1 MLGKTIRR
9 RTPSHT
15 LSGVVHGLACLGLA
29 VALCACTGSSIPR
42 LSGPGEPDQKAQELM
57 QRGDPGAAAEEFL
70 RLAAIP
76 APESYQYTLRAA
88 EAYIEAGR
96 AAEAHR
102 LLEGADVPETEPDW
116 SGWRTVLLARVALM
130 QNDGAR
136 ALTLLQSVRTGLVSA
151 SIERQ
156 AHHERAR
163 AYSALGR
170 GLDAAREYIEEA
182 AFLSEQDA
190 LDENARAI
198 WAAVNQL
205 DAAALSRELAGLSGD
220 LRGWVDLA
228 QIGRSRW
235 LDNAAFERALAG
247 WQGRYPSHPAGG
259 SVLPT
264 LAARP
269 PATDLGPRRIGLL
282 LPLSGQ
288 YAAAARAIQ
297 DGFIAAWY
305 EDRGGDPERT
315 VVVYDANAS
324 NVQALYDQAVD
335 EGADFIVGPLE
346 KPAIQALL
354 KRGSLPV
361 PTLALNQI
369 DIAVPGG
376 IDSAVPARI
385 DSDGAVAAG
394 APEAG
399 GAGPGPAPAVYQFA
413 LSPEDEARQIAERA
427 WLDGRQRALVIAP
440 EGPWGTRV
448 VGAFKRHWEALG
460 GRIAAYETF
469 SSATRDYAS
478 AVHALVA
485 ASGRAAA
492 VPGLAPGNP
501 AAGIDFVFMVA
512 TPLEGRQIHPQL
524 AQEAGDLPIY
534 ATSHVYSGSRA
545 AEADQDLDGV
555 IFPDM
560 PWILTPERV
569 SMRQV
574 IARHFAQTLRE
585 QSRLLAFGVDAY
597 ELVSRLAGLQMDP
610 VRGYEGVTGTLQLD
624 GAGRIQRKLVWGR
637 FSAGV
642 PVLLEP

>member
-1 MLGKTIRR
+1 
-9 RTPSHT
+9 
-15 LSGVVHGLACLGLA
+15 
-29 VALCACTGSSIPR
+29 
-42 LSGPGEPDQKAQELM
+42 M
-57 QRGDPGAAAEEFL
+57 QRGEPEAAAEEFL
-70 RLAAIP
+70 RLAAMP

-88 EAYIEAGR
+88 EAYLEAGR
-96 AAEAHR
+96 AVEAHR
-102 LLEGADVPETEPDW
+102 LLEGAEVPDTEPDW
-116 SGWRTVLLARVALM
+116 SGWRTVLLARVALL

-136 ALTLLQSVRTGLVSA
+136 ALTLLQSVRTGSVSA
-151 SIERQ
+151 AIDRQ
-156 AHHERAR
+156 VHHERAR
-163 AYSALGR
+163 AYSAVGR
-170 GLDAAREYIEEA
+170 GLEAAREYIEEA
-182 AFLSEQDA
+182 GSLSEQEA

-205 DAAALSRELAGLSGD
+205 DAAALSRDLSALSGD

-228 QIGRSRW
+228 LIGRSRW
-235 LDNAAFERALAG
+235 LDSAAFERALAG
-247 WQGRYPSHPAGG
+247 WQGRYPGHPAGW

-288 YAAAARAIQ
+288 YAAEARAIQ

-305 EDRGGDPERT
+305 EDRGDDPERA

-346 KPAIQALL
+346 KPAIQTLL

-369 DIAVPGG
+369 GSTVPAG
-376 IDSAVPARI
+376 IDR
-385 DSDGAVAAG
+385 AAAPG

-399 GAGPGPAPAVYQFA
+399 SAGAGPAAVVYQFA
-413 LSPEDEARQIAERA
+413 LSPEDEARLIAERA
-427 WLDGRQRALVIAP
+427 WLDGRVRALVIAP

-448 VGAFKRHWEALG
+448 VGAFRRHWEALG
-460 GRIAAYETF
+460 GRIAAYKTF
-469 SSATRDYAS
+469 RSATRDYAS

-492 VPGLAPGNP
+492 VPDGAPGR
-501 AAGIDFVFMVA
+501 AGIDFVFMVA
-512 TPLEGRQIHPQL
+512 TPLEGRQIQPQL
-524 AQEAGDLPIY
+524 AEAAGDLPIY

-545 AEADQDLDGV
+545 TEADQDLDGV
-555 IFPDM
+555 MFPDM
-560 PWILTPERV
+560 PWVLTPERV

-574 IARHFAQTLRE
+574 VARHFAQTLRE
-585 QSRLLAFGVDAY
+585 HSRLLAFGVDAY
-597 ELVSRLAGLQMDP
+597 ELVSRLAGLQTDP
-610 VRGYEGVTGTLQLD
+610 VRGYEGVTGTLHLD
-624 GAGRIQRKLVWGR
+624 GAGRIQRNLVWGR

>member
-1 MLGKTIRR
+1 MLGETFRR
-9 RTPSHT
+9 RTSSHIMVG
-15 LSGVVHGLACLGLA
+15 LVNGLACLCLA
-29 VALCACTGSSIPR
+29 AALSACAGSSIPR
-42 LSGPGEPDQKAQELM
+42 LSGPDETDQKAEELL
-57 QRGDPGAAAEEFL
+57 QQGEPEAAAEEFL

-102 LLEGADVPETEPDW
+102 LLEGAEVPETEPDW

-151 SIERQ
+151 DIERQ

-163 AYSALGR
+163 AYGAVGR
-170 GLDAAREYIEEA
+170 GLEAAREYIEEA

-198 WAAVNQL
+198 WAAVNQI
-205 DAAALSRELAGLSGD
+205 DTAALSRNLQGLSGD

-228 QIGRSRW
+228 LIGRSRW
-235 LDNAAFERALAG
+235 LDDAAFERALAE
-247 WQGRYPSHPAGG
+247 WQGRYPGHPAAS

-269 PATDLGPRRIGLL
+269 PTGLGPRRIGLL

-305 EDRGGDPERT
+305 EDRGGDPERA
-315 VVVYDANAS
+315 VVVYDADAS

-346 KPAIQALL
+346 KPAIQTLL
-354 KRGSLPV
+354 KRGSLSV

-369 DIAVPGG
+369 DSAVPAG
-376 IDSAVPARI
+376 IDSAV
-385 DSDGAVAAG
+385 AAS

-399 GAGPGPAPAVYQFA
+399 NMGPGTAPAIYQFA

-427 WLDGRQRALVIAP
+427 WLDGRERALVIAP

-460 GRIAAYETF
+460 GRIAAYKTF
-469 SSATRDYAS
+469 RSATRDYAA

-492 VPGLAPGNP
+492 VPRGAPGR
-501 AAGIDFVFMVA
+501 AGINFVFMVA

-545 AEADQDLDGV
+545 TEADQDLEGV
-555 IFPDM
+555 MFPDM

-610 VRGYEGVTGTLQLD
+610 VRGYEGVTGTLHLD
-624 GAGRIQRKLVWGR
+624 GAGRIQRNLVWGR
-637 FSAGV
+637 FSAGA

>member
-1 MLGKTIRR
+1 MLGKTFRR
-9 RTPSHT
+9 HRRFRAIP
-15 LSGVVHGLACLGLA
+15 GLLNLAACLGLA
-29 VALCACTGSSIPR
+29 AALCACTGSSIPR
-42 LSGPGEPDQKAQELM
+42 LSGPGEADQNAQELM
-57 QRGDPGAAAEEFL
+57 QRGEPEAAAEEFL

-102 LLEGADVPETEPDW
+102 LLEGAEVPETEPDW

-136 ALTLLQSVRTGLVSA
+136 ALTLLQSVRTGVVSA

-205 DAAALSRELAGLSGD
+205 DAAALSRDLAGLSGD

-228 QIGRSRW
+228 LIGRSRW

-305 EDRGGDPERT
+305 EDRGGDPERA

-335 EGADFIVGPLE
+335 EGAEFIVGPLE
-346 KPAIQALL
+346 KPAIQTLL

-369 DIAVPGG
+369 DT
-376 IDSAVPARI
+376 AVPARI
-385 DSDGAVAAG
+385 DSDSAVAAG

-448 VGAFKRHWEALG
+448 VGAFKRHWESLG

-469 SSATRDYAS
+469 PSATRDYAS

-492 VPGLAPGNP
+492 VPGGAPGR
-501 AAGIDFVFMVA
+501 AGIDFVFMVA

-610 VRGYEGVTGTLQLD
+610 VRGYEGVTGTLHLD

>member
-1 MLGKTIRR
+1 MLGKTFRR
-9 RTPSHT
+9 HRRFRAMP
-15 LSGVVHGLACLGLA
+15 GLLNLAACLGLA
-29 VALCACTGSSIPR
+29 ATLSACTGSSIPR
-42 LSGPGEPDQKAQELM
+42 LSGPGEADQKAQELM
-57 QRGDPGAAAEEFL
+57 ERGEPEAAAEEFL

-88 EAYIEAGR
+88 EAYIGAGR

-102 LLEGADVPETEPDW
+102 LLEGAEVPETEPDW
-116 SGWRTVLLARVALM
+116 SGWRTVLQARVALM

-170 GLDAAREYIEEA
+170 GLEAAREYIEEA
-182 AFLSEQDA
+182 AFLSEHDA

-228 QIGRSRW
+228 LIGRSRW

-247 WQGRYPSHPAGG
+247 WQERYPSHPAGG

-269 PATDLGPRRIGLL
+269 PAADLGPRRIGLL

-305 EDRGGDPERT
+305 EDRGGDPERA

-335 EGADFIVGPLE
+335 EGAEFIVGPLE
-346 KPAIQALL
+346 KPAIQTLL

-369 DIAVPGG
+369 DSAVPAG
-376 IDSAVPARI
+376 IDSAVPAGI
-385 DSDGAVAAG
+385 ESDSAVAAG

-399 GAGPGPAPAVYQFA
+399 GVGPGSAPAVYQFA

-427 WLDGRQRALVIAP
+427 WLDGRERALVIAP

-460 GRIAAYETF
+460 GRIAAHKTF
-469 SSATRDYAS
+469 PSATRDYAS

-492 VPGLAPGNP
+492 VPGGAPGR
-501 AAGIDFVFMVA
+501 AGIDFVFMVA

-545 AEADQDLDGV
+545 TEADQDLDGV

-610 VRGYEGVTGTLQLD
+610 VRGYEGVTGTLHLD
-624 GAGRIQRKLVWGR
+624 GAGRIQRNLVWGR

>member
-1 MLGKTIRR
+1 
-9 RTPSHT
+9 
-15 LSGVVHGLACLGLA
+15 
-29 VALCACTGSSIPR
+29 
-42 LSGPGEPDQKAQELM
+42 M
-57 QRGDPGAAAEEFL
+57 QRGEPEAAAEEFL

-76 APESYQYTLRAA
+76 APESYQYTLPAA

-102 LLEGADVPETEPDW
+102 LLEGAEVPETEPDW

-136 ALTLLQSVRTGLVSA
+136 ALTLLQSVRTGSVSA

-170 GLDAAREYIEEA
+170 GLEAAREYIEEA
-182 AFLSEQDA
+182 AFLSEQDT

-205 DAAALSRELAGLSGD
+205 DAAALSRELSGLSGD

-228 QIGRSRW
+228 LIGRSRG
-235 LDNAAFERALAG
+235 LDNAAFERALSG
-247 WQGRYPSHPAGG
+247 WQERYPGHPAGS

-305 EDRGGDPERT
+305 EDRGRDPERA

-335 EGADFIVGPLE
+335 EGAEFIVGPLE

-369 DIAVPGG
+369 DS
-376 IDSAVPARI
+376 DS
-385 DSDGAVAAG
+385 AVAAG
-394 APEAG
+394 AREAG

-427 WLDGRQRALVIAP
+427 WLDGRVRALVIAP

-460 GRIAAYETF
+460 GRIAAYKTF
-469 SSATRDYAS
+469 PSAMRDYAS

-492 VPGLAPGNP
+492 VPGGAPGNP
-501 AAGIDFVFMVA
+501 GAGMDFVFMVA

-555 IFPDM
+555 MFPDM

-574 IARHFAQTLRE
+574 IARHFAETLRE

-597 ELVSRLAGLQMDP
+597 ELVSRLTGLRMDP
-610 VRGYEGVTGTLQLD
+610 VRAYEGVTGTLHLD
-624 GAGRIQRKLVWGR
+624 GAGRIQRNLVWGR

-642 PVLLEP
+642 PVLLEPRDPGS

>member
-1 MLGKTIRR
+1 
-9 RTPSHT
+9 
-15 LSGVVHGLACLGLA
+15 
-29 VALCACTGSSIPR
+29 
-42 LSGPGEPDQKAQELM
+42 M
-57 QRGDPGAAAEEFL
+57 QRGEPEAAAEEFL

-96 AAEAHR
+96 AVEAHG
-102 LLEGADVPETEPDW
+102 LLEGVEVPETEPDW

-182 AFLSEQDA
+182 AFLSEQEA

-205 DAAALSRELAGLSGD
+205 DAAALSRDLAGLSGD

-228 QIGRSRW
+228 LIGRSRW

-247 WQGRYPSHPAGG
+247 WQGRYPSHPAGS

-269 PATDLGPRRIGLL
+269 PETDLGPRRIGLL

-305 EDRGGDPERT
+305 EDRDGDPERA
-315 VVVYDANAS
+315 VVVYDANPS

-346 KPAIQALL
+346 KPAIQTLL

-369 DIAVPGG
+369 DIPAG
-376 IDSAVPARI
+376 IDS
-385 DSDGAVAAG
+385 AVAAG

-399 GAGPGPAPAVYQFA
+399 DAGPGPAPAVYQFS

-427 WLDGRQRALVIAP
+427 WLDGRLRALVIAP

-448 VGAFKRHWEALG
+448 VEAFKRHWEALG
-460 GRIAAYETF
+460 GRMAAYETF
-469 SSATRDYAS
+469 RSATRDYAS

-492 VPGLAPGNP
+492 GPSGAPGG
-501 AAGIDFVFMVA
+501 AGDFVFMVV
-512 TPLEGRQIHPQL
+512 TPVEGRQIHPQL
-524 AQEAGDLPIY
+524 LQEAGDLPIY

-545 AEADQDLDGV
+545 TEADQDLDGV
-555 IFPDM
+555 MFPDM
-560 PWILTPERV
+560 PWILTPERI
-569 SMRQV
+569 SMRRV
-574 IARHFAQTLRE
+574 IARHFAETLRE

-610 VRGYEGVTGTLQLD
+610 VRGYEGATGTLHLD
-624 GAGRIQRKLVWGR
+624 GAGRVRRNLVWGR

>member
-1 MLGKTIRR
+1 MLGKTIRG

-15 LSGVVHGLACLGLA
+15 LSGVVNGLACLGLA
-29 VALCACTGSSIPR
+29 VAFCACTGSSIPR
-42 LSGPGEPDQKAQELM
+42 LSGPGEADQKAQELM
-57 QRGDPGAAAEEFL
+57 QRGEPEAAAEEFL

-96 AAEAHR
+96 AAEARR
-102 LLEGADVPETEPDW
+102 LLEGAEVPETEPDW

-228 QIGRSRW
+228 LIGRSRW

-305 EDRGGDPERT
+305 EDRGGDPER
-315 VVVYDANAS
+315 D
-324 NVQALYDQAVD
+324 
-335 EGADFIVGPLE
+335 
-346 KPAIQALL
+346 
-354 KRGSLPV
+354 R
-361 PTLALNQI
+361 
-369 DIAVPGG
+369 
-376 IDSAVPARI
+376 R
-385 DSDGAVAAG
+385 
-394 APEAG
+394 
-399 GAGPGPAPAVYQFA
+399 
-413 LSPEDEARQIAERA
+413 
-427 WLDGRQRALVIAP
+427 
-440 EGPWGTRV
+440 
-448 VGAFKRHWEALG
+448 
-460 GRIAAYETF
+460 
-469 SSATRDYAS
+469 
-478 AVHALVA
+478 
-485 ASGRAAA
+485 
-492 VPGLAPGNP
+492 
-501 AAGIDFVFMVA
+501 
-512 TPLEGRQIHPQL
+512 
-524 AQEAGDLPIY
+524 
-534 ATSHVYSGSRA
+534 
-545 AEADQDLDGV
+545 
-555 IFPDM
+555 
-560 PWILTPERV
+560 
-569 SMRQV
+569 
-574 IARHFAQTLRE
+574 
-585 QSRLLAFGVDAY
+585 RL
-597 ELVSRLAGLQMDP
+597 
-610 VRGYEGVTGTLQLD
+610 
-624 GAGRIQRKLVWGR
+624 
-637 FSAGV
+637 
-642 PVLLEP
+642 

>member
-1 MLGKTIRR
+1 
-9 RTPSHT
+9 
-15 LSGVVHGLACLGLA
+15 
-29 VALCACTGSSIPR
+29 
-42 LSGPGEPDQKAQELM
+42 M
-57 QRGDPGAAAEEFL
+57 QRGEPEAAAEEFL

-76 APESYQYTLRAA
+76 GPESYQYTLRAA
-88 EAYIEAGR
+88 EAYIEADR

-102 LLEGADVPETEPDW
+102 LLEGAEVPETEPDW

-170 GLDAAREYIEEA
+170 GLEAAREYIEEA

-190 LDENARAI
+190 RDENARAI

-205 DAAALSRELAGLSGD
+205 DAAVLSRELAGLSGD
-220 LRGWVDLA
+220 LGGWVDLA
-228 QIGRSRW
+228 LIGRSRW

-247 WQGRYPSHPAGG
+247 WQARYPSHPAGG

-305 EDRGGDPERT
+305 EDRGGDPERA

-369 DIAVPGG
+369 DG
-376 IDSAVPARI
+376 DS
-385 DSDGAVAAG
+385 AVAAG

-399 GAGPGPAPAVYQFA
+399 GASPGPAPAVYQFA

-427 WLDGRQRALVIAP
+427 WLDGRVRALVIAP

-460 GRIAAYETF
+460 GRISAYKTF
-469 SSATRDYAS
+469 PSATRDYAS

-492 VPGLAPGNP
+492 VPGGAPGNP
-501 AAGIDFVFMVA
+501 GAGIDFVFMVA
-512 TPLEGRQIHPQL
+512 TPLEGRQIHPLL

-555 IFPDM
+555 MFPDM

-569 SMRQV
+569 SMRPV
-574 IARHFAQTLRE
+574 IARHFAETLRE

-610 VRGYEGVTGTLQLD
+610 VRGYEGATGTLRLD
-624 GAGRIQRKLVWGR
+624 GAGRIQRNLVWGR

-642 PVLLEP
+642 PVLLEPRDPGS

>member
-1 MLGKTIRR
+1 MLRETFRR

-15 LSGVVHGLACLGLA
+15 MFGLVNRLACLCLA
-29 VALCACTGSSIPR
+29 AALSACTGSSIPR
-42 LSGPGEPDQKAQELM
+42 LSGPDETDQKAEELL
-57 QRGDPGAAAEEFL
+57 QRGEPEAAAEEFL

-96 AAEAHR
+96 AGEAHR
-102 LLEGADVPETEPDW
+102 LLEGAEVPETEPDW

-130 QNDGAR
+130 ENDGAR
-136 ALTLLQSVRTGLVSA
+136 ALTLLQSVRTDLVSA

-182 AFLSEQDA
+182 AFLSEQNA
-190 LDENARAI
+190 LDENARAT

-205 DAAALSRELAGLSGD
+205 DTAALSRDLAGLSGD

-228 QIGRSRW
+228 LIGRSRW
-235 LDNAAFERALAG
+235 LDNAAFERALAE

-282 LPLSGQ
+282 LPLTGQ

-305 EDRGGDPERT
+305 EDRGGDPERA
-315 VVVYDANAS
+315 VVVYDADAS

-346 KPAIQALL
+346 KPAIQTLL

-369 DIAVPGG
+369 DSAVPAG
-376 IDSAVPARI
+376 IDSAV
-385 DSDGAVAAG
+385 AAG
-394 APEAG
+394 ASEAG
-399 GAGPGPAPAVYQFA
+399 NAGPGTAPAVYQFA

-427 WLDGRQRALVIAP
+427 WLDGRERALVIAP

-460 GRIAAYETF
+460 GRIAAYKTF
-469 SSATRDYAS
+469 RSATRDYAS
-478 AVHALVA
+478 AVNALVA

-492 VPGLAPGNP
+492 VSRGAPGR
-501 AAGIDFVFMVA
+501 AGIDFVFMVA

-534 ATSHVYSGSRA
+534 ATSHIYSGSRA
-545 AEADQDLDGV
+545 TEADQDLEGV
-555 IFPDM
+555 MFPDM

-597 ELVSRLAGLQMDP
+597 ELVSRLAGLQIDP
-610 VRGYEGVTGTLQLD
+610 VRGYEGVTGTLHLD
-624 GAGRIQRKLVWGR
+624 GAGRIQRNLVWGR
-637 FSAGV
+637 FSAGA

>member
-1 MLGKTIRR
+1 MLGKTFPRHRR
-9 RTPSHT
+9 FRAMP
-15 LSGVVHGLACLGLA
+15 GLLNLAACLGLA
-29 VALCACTGSSIPR
+29 AALYACTGSSIPR
-42 LSGPGEPDQKAQELM
+42 LGPGEADQNAQELM
-57 QRGDPGAAAEEFL
+57 ARGEPEAAAEEFL
-70 RLAAIP
+70 RLAANSG
-76 APESYQYTLRAA
+76 PESYQYTLRAA

-96 AAEAHR
+96 AVEAQR
-102 LLEGADVPETEPDW
+102 LLESAEVPETEPDW

-136 ALTLLQSVRTGLVSA
+136 ALTLLQSVQTGSVSA
-151 SIERQ
+151 AIERQ

-170 GLDAAREYIEEA
+170 GLEAAREYIEEA
-182 AFLSEQDA
+182 GFLSEQDA
-190 LDENARAI
+190 LDENARAT

-205 DAAALSRELAGLSGD
+205 DTAALSRELSGLSGD

-228 QIGRSRW
+228 LIGRSRW
-235 LDNAAFERALAG
+235 LDNAAFERALAE

-269 PATDLGPRRIGLL
+269 PTTDLGPRRIGLL
-282 LPLSGQ
+282 LPLTGQ
-288 YAAAARAIQ
+288 HAAAARAIQ

-305 EDRGGDPERT
+305 EDRGGDPERA
-315 VVVYDANAS
+315 VVVYDADAS
-324 NVQALYDQAVD
+324 NVQAVYDQAVD

-346 KPAIQALL
+346 KPAIQTLL

-369 DIAVPGG
+369 D
-376 IDSAVPARI
+376 SAVPARI
-385 DSDGAVAAG
+385 DSDNAVAAG

-399 GAGPGPAPAVYQFA
+399 GAGPGPVPAVYQFA
-413 LSPEDEARQIAERA
+413 LSPEDEARQIAGRA
-427 WLDGRQRALVIAP
+427 WLEGRERALVIAP

-460 GRIAAYETF
+460 GRIAAYKTF
-469 SSATRDYAS
+469 PSATRDYAS

-485 ASGRAAA
+485 ASGRATA
-492 VPGLAPGNP
+492 VPGGAPDNP
-501 AAGIDFVFMVA
+501 GAGIDFVFMVA

-524 AQEAGDLPIY
+524 TQEAGDLPTY

-545 AEADQDLDGV
+545 TEADQDLDGV
-555 IFPDM
+555 MFPDM

-574 IARHFAQTLRE
+574 IARHFAETLRE
-585 QSRLLAFGVDAY
+585 QPRLLAFGVDAY
-597 ELVSRLAGLQMDP
+597 GLVSRLAGLQMDP
-610 VRGYEGVTGTLQLD
+610 VRGYEGVTGTLHVD
-624 GAGRIQRKLVWGR
+624 GAGRIQRNLVWGR
-637 FSAGV
+637 FSAGA

>member
-1 MLGKTIRR
+1 MLGKTFRR
-9 RTPSHT
+9 HRRFRAIP
-15 LSGVVHGLACLGLA
+15 GLLNLAACLGLA
-29 VALCACTGSSIPR
+29 AALCACTGSSIPR
-42 LSGPGEPDQKAQELM
+42 LSGLGEADQNAQKLM
-57 QRGDPGAAAEEFL
+57 QRGEPEAAAEEFL

-76 APESYQYTLRAA
+76 GPESYQYTLRAA

-102 LLEGADVPETEPDW
+102 LLEGTEVPETEPDW
-116 SGWRTVLLARVALM
+116 SGWRAVLLARVALM

-228 QIGRSRW
+228 LIGRSRW
-235 LDNAAFERALAG
+235 LDNTAFERALAG

-305 EDRGGDPERT
+305 EDRGGDPERA

-354 KRGSLPV
+354 KRAIVAGPDPRPES
-361 PTLALNQI
+361 
-369 DIAVPGG
+369 DRHRRPGG
-376 IDSAVPARI
+376 DRQRRPGEDRQRQRRSGGRPRGRRCASGTGARCLSI
-385 DSDGAVAAG
+385 RPFARRRG
-394 APEAG
+394 AP
-399 GAGPGPAPAVYQFA
+399 
-413 LSPEDEARQIAERA
+413 DR
-427 WLDGRQRALVIAP
+427 
-440 EGPWGTRV
+440 GT
-448 VGAFKRHWEALG
+448 
-460 GRIAAYETF
+460 
-469 SSATRDYAS
+469 
-478 AVHALVA
+478 
-485 ASGRAAA
+485 
-492 VPGLAPGNP
+492 GLAGW
-501 AAGIDFVFMVA
+501 A
-512 TPLEGRQIHPQL
+512 
-524 AQEAGDLPIY
+524 
-534 ATSHVYSGSRA
+534 
-545 AEADQDLDGV
+545 
-555 IFPDM
+555 
-560 PWILTPERV
+560 
-569 SMRQV
+569 
-574 IARHFAQTLRE
+574 
-585 QSRLLAFGVDAY
+585 
-597 ELVSRLAGLQMDP
+597 
-610 VRGYEGVTGTLQLD
+610 
-624 GAGRIQRKLVWGR
+624 
-637 FSAGV
+637 
-642 PVLLEP
+642 

>member
-15 LSGVVHGLACLGLA
+15 LSRVVNGLACLGLA
-29 VALCACTGSSIPR
+29 AALYACTGSSIPR
-42 LSGPGEPDQKAQELM
+42 LSGPGEADQNAQELM
-57 QRGDPGAAAEEFL
+57 ERGEPEAAAEEFL

-76 APESYQYTLRAA
+76 SPESYQYTLRAA

-96 AAEAHR
+96 AVEAQR
-102 LLEGADVPETEPDW
+102 LLEGAEVPETEPDW

-136 ALTLLQSVRTGLVSA
+136 ALALLQSVQTGSVSA
-151 SIERQ
+151 PIERQ

-170 GLDAAREYIEEA
+170 GLEAAREYIEEA

-205 DAAALSRELAGLSGD
+205 DTAALSRDLAGLSGD

-228 QIGRSRW
+228 LIGRSRW
-235 LDNAAFERALAG
+235 LDNAAFERALAE

-282 LPLSGQ
+282 LPLTGQ
-288 YAAAARAIQ
+288 HAAAARAIQ

-305 EDRGGDPERT
+305 EDRGGDPERA
-315 VVVYDANAS
+315 VVVYDADAS
-324 NVQALYDQAVD
+324 NVQALYDQAVE

-346 KPAIQALL
+346 KPAIQTLL

-369 DIAVPGG
+369 D
-376 IDSAVPARI
+376 SAVPAGI
-385 DSDGAVAAG
+385 DSNAVAAG

-427 WLDGRQRALVIAP
+427 WLEGRERALVIAP

-460 GRIAAYETF
+460 GRIAAYKTF

-492 VPGLAPGNP
+492 VPGGAPGNP
-501 AAGIDFVFMVA
+501 GAGIDFVFMVA

-524 AQEAGDLPIY
+524 VQEAGDLPIY
-534 ATSHVYSGSRA
+534 ATSHVYTGSRA
-545 AEADQDLDGV
+545 TEADQDLDGV
-555 IFPDM
+555 MFPDM

-574 IARHFAQTLRE
+574 IARHFAADAAGATQALGLR
-585 QSRLLAFGVDAY
+585 RRCL
-597 ELVSRLAGLQMDP
+597 
-610 VRGYEGVTGTLQLD
+610 
-624 GAGRIQRKLVWGR
+624 
-637 FSAGV
+637 
-642 PVLLEP
+642 

>member
-1 MLGKTIRR
+1 MLGKTFCRHR
-9 RTPSHT
+9 PLRAMP
-15 LSGVVHGLACLGLA
+15 GLLNLAACLCLA
-29 VALCACTGSSIPR
+29 AALCACAGSYPR
-42 LSGPGEPDQKAQELM
+42 LSGTGETDQNAQELM
-57 QRGDPGAAAEEFL
+57 ERGEPEAAAEEFL

-96 AAEAHR
+96 AGEAQR
-102 LLEGADVPETEPDW
+102 LLEGVEVPETEPDW

-130 QNDGAR
+130 ENDGAR
-136 ALTLLQSVRTGLVSA
+136 ALTLLESMRTGLVSA

-182 AFLSEQDA
+182 AFLSEQNE
-190 LDENARAI
+190 LDENARAT

-205 DAAALSRELAGLSGD
+205 DTAALSRDRAGLSGD

-228 QIGRSRW
+228 LIGRSRW
-235 LDNAAFERALAG
+235 LDNAAFERALAE
-247 WQGRYPSHPAGG
+247 WQGRYSSHPAGG
-259 SVLPT
+259 SVLST

-282 LPLSGQ
+282 LPLTGQ

-305 EDRGGDPERT
+305 EDQGGDPERA
-315 VVVYDANAS
+315 VVVYDAHAS

-346 KPAIQALL
+346 KPAIQTLL

-369 DIAVPGG
+369 DTAG
-376 IDSAVPARI
+376 IDS
-385 DSDGAVAAG
+385 DSAVAAG
-394 APEAG
+394 APESG
-399 GAGPGPAPAVYQFA
+399 DAGPRPAPAVYQFA

-427 WLDGRQRALVIAP
+427 WLDGRERALVIAP

-448 VGAFKRHWEALG
+448 VGAFKRRWEALG
-460 GRIAAYETF
+460 GRIAAYKTF
-469 SSATRDYAS
+469 RSATRDYAS
-478 AVHALVA
+478 AVNALVA

-492 VPGLAPGNP
+492 VPGGAPGRE
-501 AAGIDFVFMVA
+501 GIDFVFMVA

-534 ATSHVYSGSRA
+534 ATSHIYSGSRA
-545 AEADQDLDGV
+545 TEADQDLDGV
-555 IFPDM
+555 MFPDM

-574 IARHFAQTLRE
+574 IARHFAETLRE

-597 ELVSRLAGLQMDP
+597 ELVSRLADLQMDP
-610 VRGYEGVTGTLQLD
+610 VKGYDGVTGTLHVD
-624 GAGRIQRKLVWGR
+624 GAGRIQRNLVWGR
-637 FSAGV
+637 FSAGA

>member
-1 MLGKTIRR
+1 M
-9 RTPSHT
+9 P
-15 LSGVVHGLACLGLA
+15 GLLNLAACLGLA
-29 VALCACTGSSIPR
+29 ATLSACTGSSIPR
-42 LSGPGEPDQKAQELM
+42 LSGPGEADQKAQELM
-57 QRGDPGAAAEEFL
+57 ERGEPEAAAEEFL

-88 EAYIEAGR
+88 EAYIGAGR

-102 LLEGADVPETEPDW
+102 LLEGAEVPETEPDW
-116 SGWRTVLLARVALM
+116 SGWRTVLQARVALM

-170 GLDAAREYIEEA
+170 GLEAAREYIEEA
-182 AFLSEQDA
+182 AFLSEHDA

-228 QIGRSRW
+228 LIGRSRW

-247 WQGRYPSHPAGG
+247 WQERYPSHPAGG

-269 PATDLGPRRIGLL
+269 PAADLGPRRIGLL

-305 EDRGGDPERT
+305 EDRGGDPERA

-335 EGADFIVGPLE
+335 EGAEFIVGPLE
-346 KPAIQALL
+346 KPAIQTLL

-369 DIAVPGG
+369 DSAVPAG
-376 IDSAVPARI
+376 IDSAVPAGI
-385 DSDGAVAAG
+385 ESDSAVAAG

-399 GAGPGPAPAVYQFA
+399 GVGPGSAPAVYQFA

-427 WLDGRQRALVIAP
+427 WLDGRERALVIAP

-460 GRIAAYETF
+460 GRIAAHKTF
-469 SSATRDYAS
+469 PSATRDYAS

-492 VPGLAPGNP
+492 VPGGAPGR
-501 AAGIDFVFMVA
+501 AGIDFVFMVA

-545 AEADQDLDGV
+545 TEADQDLDGV

-610 VRGYEGVTGTLQLD
+610 VRGYEGVTGTLHLD
-624 GAGRIQRKLVWGR
+624 GAGRIQRNLVWGR

>member
-15 LSGVVHGLACLGLA
+15 LSGVVNGLVCLGLA
-29 VALCACTGSSIPR
+29 AALCACTGSSIPR
-42 LSGPGEPDQKAQELM
+42 LSGPGETDQTAQELM
-57 QRGDPGAAAEEFL
+57 ERGEPEAAAEEFL

-76 APESYQYTLRAA
+76 GPESYQYTLRAA

-96 AAEAHR
+96 AVEAHR
-102 LLEGADVPETEPDW
+102 LLEGTEVPETEPDW

-182 AFLSEQDA
+182 GFLTEQDTR
-190 LDENARAI
+190 DENARAI

-228 QIGRSRW
+228 LIGRSRW

-247 WQGRYPSHPAGG
+247 WQGRYPNHPAGE

-297 DGFIAAWY
+297 EGFIAAWY
-305 EDRGGDPERT
+305 EDRRGDPERA

-335 EGADFIVGPLE
+335 EGAEFIVGPLE
-346 KPAIQALL
+346 KPAIQTLL

-369 DIAVPGG
+369 D
-376 IDSAVPARI
+376 SAVPAGI
-385 DSDGAVAAG
+385 DSDSAVAAG

-399 GAGPGPAPAVYQFA
+399 SAGPGPAPAVYQFA

-427 WLDGRQRALVIAP
+427 WLDGRVRALVIAP

-448 VGAFKRHWEALG
+448 VGAFKRQWEALG
-460 GRIAAYETF
+460 GRIAAYKTF
-469 SSATRDYAS
+469 PSAARDYAS
-478 AVHALVA
+478 AVHALLA
-485 ASGRAAA
+485 ASGRAAE
-492 VPGLAPGNP
+492 VPGGAPGTSG
-501 AAGIDFVFMVA
+501 AGTDFVFMVA
-512 TPLEGRQIHPQL
+512 TSLEGRQIHPQL
-524 AQEAGDLPIY
+524 AEAAGDLPIY

-555 IFPDM
+555 MFPDM

-574 IARHFAQTLRE
+574 IARHFAETLRE

-610 VRGYEGVTGTLQLD
+610 VRGYEGVTGTLRLD
-624 GAGRIQRKLVWGR
+624 GAGRIQRNLVWGR

-642 PVLLEP
+642 PVLLEPRDPGS